1 MKYLGITKEEA
12 EEIYAKELK
21 NYRRFQT
28 EKLSLDMSRGKPSK
42 EQLDIA
48 ADMLT
53 VFADGDF
60 ITEEGFDARN
70 YGGID
75 GIVELRR
82 LFAELFEVDVGKVLV
97 GDNSSLNIMYNLV
110 QQGMQFGFGG
120 GLPWNKAG
128 KVKFIC
134 LVPGYDRHF
143 AICENFGIDMISVPF
158 KDDGDVDMD
167 VIEGL
172 VASDSSIKGIWCVPK
187 YSNPTGAVY
196 SDDTVGRFARMSTAA
211 DDFRIFWDNAYA
223 VHGIYGD
230 TPLKNIISEC
240 EAAGNPD
247 RTFMF
252 SSTSKITYSGAG
264 VAVFISSEKNVDE
277 YKSHLKLATVGPNK
291 LVQLAHYRYLK
302 NPENVRAIMQTH
314 AELLRP
320 KFDCVQSVLESEFE
334 NGDIIG
340 WTRPEGG
347 YFVSV
352 NVNTGSAKEV
362 VELAGSV
369 GVKFTAA
376 GATYPLGND
385 FADANIR
392 IAPSLPPV
400 DELEKAMR
408 VLCCS
413 IKLSA
418 MKKIIAESI

>member
-1 MKYLGITKEEA
+1 MYQKYKLTEREIKMKKAISLLMVI
-12 EEIYAKELK
+12 LM
-21 NYRRFQT
+21 
-28 EKLSLDMSRGKPSK
+28 LSASF
-42 EQLDIA
+42 
-48 ADMLT
+48 T

-302 NPENVRAIMQTH
+302 NPENVRAIMQAH
-314 AELLRP
+314 AELHAVRP
-320 KFDCVQSVLESEFE
+320 
-334 NGDIIG
+334 
-340 WTRPEGG
+340 P
-347 YFVSV
+347 
-352 NVNTGSAKEV
+352 
-362 VELAGSV
+362 SV
-369 GVKFTAA
+369 GIAALSPEAGDLHRVFPRQHRYRAVPQPRFDHPAVGKQGLHLLRQRRNGNIPIVRRHAAPDIPHTAA
-376 GATYPLGND
+376 HRVGLKARPVQPPQQCQHRRRDLFPHTCRPLPFFLLYQISPPFKSRGAHL
-385 FADANIR
+385 F
-392 IAPSLPPV
+392 SL
-400 DELEKAMR
+400 
-408 VLCCS
+408 VL
-413 IKLSA
+413 
-418 MKKIIAESI
+418 